1 MEVVD
6 TGSLAVQRVWAPVDA
21 TDRYYVG
28 QLVGWEQGAYD
39 GVVNAGAAGANPD
52 ATTNI
57 CGIIEAVDTLE
68 PLTLNNTVQKGS
80 YVDGVVTVADQT
92 ARQLAPIS
100 GKGSMAPLGDKSVHV
115 KIALLTPWTKV
126 SVPLFNNAFGVAPT
140 ELTVTTAGTTGLIGG
155 ELVTG
160 ACDFTP
166 VADEATIYCR
176 QGNNKGVYRTTDD
189 TSTTTP
195 TADRG
200 TPSAV
205 EPLGSTYVRVPLRE
219 FGNCSVV
226 TDAEALYFDISATGA
241 SNNWHFNVL
250 ELHLENAGE
259 EHVIGFFAARHF
271 DTLT

>member
-1 MEVVD
+1 MQVVD

-21 TDRYYVG
+21 TDTYYVG

-39 GVVNAGAAGANPD
+39 GVVNAGAAGGNPD

-57 CGIIEAVDTLE
+57 CGIIEGVDTLE
-68 PLTLNNTVQKGS
+68 PLSVDSSTAKAT
-80 YVDGVVTVADQT
+80 YVVGVSSVAAQA
-92 ARQLAPIS
+92 ARSIQPSSDRNMIAP
-100 GKGSMAPLGDKSVHV
+100 MGDKAVYV

-126 SVPLFNNAFGVAPT
+126 MVPIFNGAFGTAPT

-166 VADEATIYCR
+166 VANEASIYCR
-176 QGNNKGVYRTTDD
+176 SGANKGVYRITDD

-195 TADRG
+195 TADQA
-200 TPSAV
+200 TPVAA
-205 EPLGSTYVRVPLRE
+205 EPLGSTYVRVPYRR

-226 TDAEALYFDISATGA
+226 TDAEALYFDCSATGA

-250 ELHLENAGE
+250 ELHLETAGN
-259 EHVIGFFAARHF
+259 EHVIGFFASRHF

>member
-6 TGSLAVQRVWAPVDA
+6 TGSLAVQRVWAPVDT
-21 TDRYYVG
+21 TDTYYVG

-68 PLTLNNTVQKGS
+68 PLTVDSSTAKGS
-80 YVDGVVTVADQT
+80 YVVGVESAADQN
-92 ARQLAPIS
+92 ARNLQPIS
-100 GKGSMAPLGDKSVHV
+100 GKGPWVYGDKQVLV

-126 SVPLFNNAFGVAPT
+126 MVPLYNGAFGTAPT
-140 ELTVTTAGTTGLIGG
+140 VLTNTVADTSGVSGSVTN
-155 ELVTG
+155 

-166 VADEATIYCR
+166 VANEASIYCR
-176 QGNNKGVYRTTDD
+176 TGASDGQMRITSD
-189 TSTTTP
+189 TSTTTF
-195 TADRG
+195 TNTKALSGG
-200 TPSAV
+200 TTV
-205 EPLGSTYVRVPLRE
+205 GDTFVRVPYRV

-226 TDAEALYFDISATGA
+226 TDAEALYFDVSATGA

-250 ELHLENAGE
+250 ELNLQVLGN